1 MKRQLVILSTVAA
14 TWLVAGCPTPSP
26 KQVNNQSE
34 ADAAWTHECD
44 PWGDDDN
51 DTILNRDEGCMYGE
65 YGVDTDGDGL
75 ADYADADSDGD
86 GIPDELEAGD
96 ADPNSPPGD
105 SDGDGIPDFRDR
117 DSDNDGVLDSDEDRN
132 GDGRVGD
139 CVTDCDPTGQGATCA
154 AGQFCLATGK
164 CDPPVSFQC
173 AQGETDPTNPDTDG
187 DGIPDGEE
195 GSFVC
200 NQATEDHPLGR
211 KPVHYEHT
219 DKFQV
224 AMPVQA
230 RFRPITITNK
240 TGEDCTNGRD
250 DNDDGLA
257 DCEDPQ
263 CLNVSDCGGAL
274 VVFDIPETEEAV
286 AGFALARAPATD
298 TVEDEALSLRT
309 ELVSALGA
317 DKVSMRAS
325 GASRPSHDLM
335 PTVISAVIDLHDLSP
350 TDIIELRNRIV
361 AVFLGRS
368 DDDFMGLPDSGE
380 FVDNQGNPIT
390 IPSDSNFVLA
400 VTVQLRAQDP
410 ENQGTGPHWIVI
422 MGGISRLADYS
433 NYDKKTI
440 LHMDDFSNGTGLAGP
455 SDGTKAECE
464 SYSVATVPMAD
475 VIWVIDES
483 GSMSEEQQ
491 SVASNAVDFF
501 NRAQAYGL
509 DFRMG
514 VVDVNQ
520 DNNGR
525 FCTGDGVS
533 GDYFLGPGDLNA
545 FQACA
550 IKPWGGGQ
558 EEGGS
563 EYGLTQGYNA
573 IHSHLPR
580 APADPKYIR
589 SEAQLV
595 IIYVSDERPDELEDQ
610 GCASDFD
617 DTPVDDSC
625 VASTPMYRQ
634 TLDLLTGVSDPEGM
648 GTAHAIVS
656 PPPSGCST
664 ADEMGRGYSD
674 LANETGGI
682 IGSVC
687 QQDLGPTMQVI
698 IESIVA
704 NSSPLVLEHVPISVS
719 IACSKDGDALERSR
733 RNGFD
738 YRASANT
745 LVFVGQDFDPL
756 HPSEVVVS
764 YERWV
769 TAVVP
774 E

>member
-1 MKRQLVILSTVAA
+1 MIKKSALLIGLAA
-14 TWLVAGCPTPSP
+14 VWTQAACPSP
-26 KQVNNQSE
+26 APHQNNTHGE
-34 ADAAWTHECD
+34 ADAAWTNECD
-44 PWGDDDN
+44 LWGDDDN
-51 DTILNRDEGCMYGE
+51 DTVLNRDEGCMYGE
-65 YGVDTDGDGL
+65 YGTDTDGDGL
-75 ADYADADSDGD
+75 PDYADADSDGD
-86 GIPDELEAGD
+86 GIPDSIEAGD
-96 ADPNSPPGD
+96 QDSNTPPVD
-105 SDGDGIPDFRDR
+105 SDGDGVPNFRDR
-117 DSDNDGVLDSDEDRN
+117 DSDGDGVLDSDEDRN
-132 GDGRVGD
+132 GDGKVGD
-139 CVTDCDPTGQGATCA
+139 CVTDCDPTGQGAACA

-173 AQGETDPTNPDTDG
+173 AEGETDPTNPDTDG
-187 DGIPDGEE
+187 DGVPDGEE

-219 DKFQV
+219 TRFQV
-224 AMPVQA
+224 AMPKEAV
-230 RFRPITITNK
+230 FRAISVVNK
-240 TGEDCTNGRD
+240 NGEDCTNGQD
-250 DNDDGLA
+250 DDGDDDVDCNDA
-257 DCEDPQ
+257 D
-263 CLNVSDCGGAL
+263 CLNVSDCGGSV
-274 VVFDIPETEEAV
+274 VVFDLPESQDAV
-286 AGFALARAPATD
+286 AGFALARMPATD
-298 TVEDEALSLRT
+298 TVEDEALSIRS
-309 ELVSALGA
+309 ELVNILGA
-317 DKVSMRAS
+317 DKVTMRAS
-325 GASRPSHDLM
+325 GAARLSHDLM
-335 PTVISAVIDLHDLSP
+335 PTVISAVIDFRSLP
-350 TDIIELRNRIV
+350 NTDIIALRNRIIGV
-361 AVFLGRS
+361 LLGRD
-368 DDDFMGLPDSGE
+368 DDDFVGLPEASD
-380 FVDNQGNPIT
+380 FVDQQGNPIT
-390 IPSDSNFVLA
+390 IPTDSSFVFSF
-400 VTVQLRAQDP
+400 TVQLRAEHAGDP
-410 ENQGTGPHWIVI
+410 PTGDQWIVI
-422 MGGISRLADYS
+422 MGGVSRLSDYS
-433 NYDKKTI
+433 NYNKRTI
-440 LHMDDFSNGTGLAGP
+440 HHMDDFSNGTGLAGP
-455 SDGTKAECE
+455 SDGTTAECE
-464 SYSVATVPMAD
+464 SYAVATVPMAD

-514 VVDVNQ
+514 VVDVGQ
-520 DNNGR
+520 QNNGR
-525 FCTGDGVS
+525 FCTGQGVS

-550 IKPWGGGQ
+550 IEPWGGG
-558 EEGGS
+558 ENEGGA
-563 EYGLTQGYNA
+563 EYGLTQGFNA
-573 IHSHLPR
+573 IKNHLPR

-634 TLDLLTGVSDPEGM
+634 TLGLLTGSSDPEGM

-656 PPPSGCST
+656 PPPTGCST

-687 QQDLGPTMQVI
+687 QTDLGPTMQVI
-698 IESIVA
+698 IENIVA

-719 IACSKDGDALERSR
+719 IACSKDGEALERSR
-733 RNGFD
+733 RDGFD

-756 HPSEVVVS
+756 HPSEIVVS